1 MIKAEFFLKNSRFSG
16 FRISGHS
23 GYSDEGSDIVCAS
36 VSSAA
41 MLTANMITDDFRID
55 ASVSAE
61 NNILELKTK
70 NIPDDSPAYR
80 IINALYSHLDFI
92 EQEYGDFITVRIIDN
107 TEV

>member
-1 MIKAEFFLKNSRFSG
+1 MISAEFFLKEDNKFSG

-41 MLTANMITDDFRID
+41 MLTANLITDNFGINAD
-55 ASVSAE
+55 VSAD
-61 NNILELKTK
+61 NNVLELKTYS
-70 NIPDDSPAYR
+70 IPDDSEAYR
-80 IINALYSHLDFI
+80 LINGLYAHLDYI
-92 EQEYGDFITVRIIDN
+92 GQEYGDYIKVKIID

>member
-41 MLTANMITDDFRID
+41 MLTANMITDNFGTD

-61 NNILELKTK
+61 NNVLELKTK
-70 NIPDDSPAYR
+70 NIPDDSPAYKA
-80 IINALYSHLDFI
+80 INALYSHLDFI